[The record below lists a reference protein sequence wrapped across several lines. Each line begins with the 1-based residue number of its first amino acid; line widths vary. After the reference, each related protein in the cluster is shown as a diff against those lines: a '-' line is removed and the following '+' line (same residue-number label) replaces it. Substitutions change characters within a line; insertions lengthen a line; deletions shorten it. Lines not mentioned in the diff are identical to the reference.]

1 VTRRVLAWIPAVA
14 WALVIFNLSAA
25 PTLPSPEILG
35 FDKVAHFG
43 AYGLLGVLLAFATDR
58 SRLPIAVA
66 AVLGV
71 AYGATDEIHQMFV
84 PGRSPD
90 VLDWC
95 ADAAGVLAA
104 CYLYTRWR
112 LRRRVPRGTG
122 GGGAS
127 YSQA

>member
-1 VTRRVLAWIPAVA
+1 MTRRALAWLPAAA
-14 WALVIFNLSAA
+14 WAGTIFYLSSR
-25 PTLPSPEILG
+25 PRVPSPDVPG

-43 AYGLLGVLLAFATDR
+43 AYAVLGVLLAFAAGR
-58 SRLPIAVA
+58 SALPIAVA
-66 AVLGV
+66 ALLGV

-104 CYLYTRWR
+104 CILYTRWR
-112 LRRRVPRGTG
+112 LRRAAPDGVDRGR
-122 GGGAS
+122 AS